1 MDSQSLINPLALFS
15 SRYRFLVRSNDTL
28 NKCWPGF
35 RLLLLKSFGL
45 TLQNCRRDFQELNF
59 TVMDLTFLPVF
70 YLCRFSQSYGHDH
83 HFHLGMEDSF
93 LRSILLPVA
102 RHYQFF
108 HHCYIQF
115 HESLGNCVCYIVP
128 YHHIWMA
135 IFPSSSSI
143 FGFCSSNFSSNL
155 EIISFFNYLNMSSK
169 ITLVANGLT
178 TSEKYSQISC
188 DREIFVV
195 FAGERVTA
203 IWKPCTIYF
212 RIKCLKFYR
221 S

>member
-1 MDSQSLINPLALFS
+1 MGTITIFILE
-15 SRYRFLVRSNDTL
+15 
-28 NKCWPGF
+28 C
-35 RLLLLKSFGL
+35 
-45 TLQNCRRDFQELNF
+45 
-59 TVMDLTFLPVF
+59 
-70 YLCRFSQSYGHDH
+70 
-83 HFHLGMEDSF
+83 
-93 LRSILLPVA
+93 ILLPVA

-212 RIKCLKFYR
+212 RIKCLQNFTNHKYKSFEQSYYIFAGILIR
-221 S
+221 IK